1 MCTPNFAAML
11 VSMAMVAVA
20 FGPPVEAQSEPP
32 VIGGEVPSDGLPALP
47 EDKEPP
53 VIGDEVSSDELP
65 AILEDKVADPDKPK
79 TDLPEAT
86 AAEGG
91 AETGAGEIKESKLPR
106 EASLS
111 ERMSLAQ
118 AEIKALQAELA
129 NNSAAIAEL
138 RMLIEEDRATEP
150 RPAVDA
156 PPIPVSC
163 NDDPDCMAC
172 MVAVSVDL
180 QSHLV
185 VYETLR
191 AIYTRFTTY
200 QKRVTI
206 VGDMLAGFHSV
217 SQNAWGGE
225 KLRMQEQLQGLQRAY
240 DAKLAELVEHLRGLL
255 IRVEECHPPGTVP
268 AELAFHQRL
277 FVSFMSNAYRR
288 TD

>member
-1 MCTPNFAAML
+1 MRALQFAIRLGAIAFATAMI
-11 VSMAMVAVA
+11 SAPAT
-20 FGPPVEAQSEPP
+20 AQSDTP
-32 VIGGEVPSDGLPALP
+32 VIGKEISSDGLPDVTP
-47 EDKEPP
+47 DKE
-53 VIGDEVSSDELP
+53 
-65 AILEDKVADPDKPK
+65 ADPDKPK

-86 AAEGG
+86 AADGG
-91 AETGAGEIKESKLPR
+91 AKDGAGEVKDGKLPR

-118 AEIKALQAELA
+118 AEIKSLQAELA
-129 NNSAAIAEL
+129 RNSDAIAEL
-138 RMLIEEDRATEP
+138 RMLIEEDRAAEP
-150 RPAVDA
+150 RPAEDA
-156 PPIPVSC
+156 PPIMVSC

-172 MVAVSVDL
+172 MAAVSAEL
-180 QSHLV
+180 QSHLM

-191 AIYTRFTTY
+191 AIYTRFTTF

-255 IRVEECHPPGTVP
+255 VRVEECHPPDAVP
-268 AELAFHQRL
+268 AELAFQQRL